1 MKSYVDSTGSVRVC
15 WGMGE
20 GVTNKK
26 LGIHMWGSESF
37 SLGASGRHFF
47 PLDHF
52 RCLGNCTPVYI
63 WRRISFQLNTVRWDC
78 QTRGCVPSALHAE
91 PIRLSPGTLKPED
104 WERLAQMRFSSSPAR
119 CSMTC
124 SILFMSHKDLASELP
139 LDSAGHLTHG
149 Q

>member
-1 MKSYVDSTGSVRVC
+1 MKSYVGSTDSVRGC
-15 WGMGE
+15 WGLGKGMA
-20 GVTNKK
+20 NKK
-26 LGIHMWGSESF
+26 LCTHMWGREWF

-47 PLDHF
+47 PADHF

-78 QTRGCVPSALHAE
+78 QTRGCVPSAVPAE
-91 PIRLSPGTLKPED
+91 PISLSPGTLKPED
-104 WERLAQMRFSSSPAR
+104 SEGLAQTRFSSSPSR

-124 SILFMSHKDLASELP
+124 SILFISREDLASELP
-139 LDSAGHLTHG
+139 LHSAGHLTHG